1 MTNYLARE
9 GSAFS
14 EMSNNIRDIFH
25 FDFIHVE
32 KLLEISQYSI
42 ISFWLALLISNV
54 INGWMKES
62 RIKVRSTPTRQLA
75 LKVTGYTLVIVIS
88 AKYIPK
94 IVKAIP
100 FIGWWD
106 SHYKPNWHGEATYGI
121 ATAMGL
127 AFYTVLYNYFGMI
140 GELAYRLNPTAHE
153 LTRQATQVCRM
164 KDGSH
169 VQAWGSCDLHNLP
182 TVYQEVD

>member
-1 MTNYLARE
+1 MSDYLARE
-9 GSAFS
+9 ESAFA
-14 EMSNNIRDIFH
+14 EMLTNLRKVFQ
-25 FDFIHVE
+25 FDWIHVE
-32 KLLEISQYSI
+32 KLLEITQYSV
-42 ISFWLALLISNV
+42 ISFWFALLISNV
-54 INGWMKES
+54 INGWMKDS
-62 RIKVRSTPTRQLA
+62 RIKVRSTPTAELA
-75 LKVTGYTLVIVIS
+75 LKVTGYTIVIVIC

-94 IVKAIP
+94 IVRLVP

-140 GELAYRLNPTAHE
+140 SELAYRLNPTAHE
-153 LTRQATQVCRM
+153 LTRQATQICHM
-164 KDGSH
+164 KDGTH
-169 VQAWGSCDLHNLP
+169 IQAWGSCDLHGLP